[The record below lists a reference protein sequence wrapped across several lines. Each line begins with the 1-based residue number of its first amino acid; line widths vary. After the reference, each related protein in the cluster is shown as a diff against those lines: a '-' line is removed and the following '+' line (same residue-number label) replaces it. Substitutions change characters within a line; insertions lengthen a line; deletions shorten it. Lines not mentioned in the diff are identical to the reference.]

1 MLHVGLLINPFAG
14 LGGTVALKGS
24 DGVADQAMALG
35 AQAQALPR
43 SRRAL
48 KTLASIDG
56 KVRWSTWGG
65 AMGAHALAG
74 IVRRFHILGST
85 KSPTTAQTT
94 ALDTQTAA
102 AALLEA
108 GVDLLLV
115 AGGDGTIRDLLPVV
129 GERVPVLG
137 IPCGV
142 KMHSGVF
149 ATTPEQAGALLVRLV
164 EGGLVRAARAEV
176 RDQDES
182 QLRDGA
188 VATRFYGELLVPAL
202 GGFLQQ
208 TKEGGK
214 ENEALAV
221 AEIVAELQEQLTSPA
236 ILGPGST
243 CAAIKEALGMTPTL
257 LGFDVWDGHQQVLVD
272 ATAVQLEG
280 WVSNLALA
288 PTLVLS
294 FTRGQ
299 GFLVGRGNQQ
309 LSPRLVEQLIPE
321 HLTVVATRSK
331 LLTLAGQPLLIDTND
346 AELDQ
351 ALNGLIQITV
361 GYDDYLW
368 YQLSDSP
375 NQDQDQNEQQAPQDA

>member
-1 MLHVGLLINPFAG
+1 MLHVGLLVNPLAG
-14 LGGTVALKGS
+14 VGGSVALKGS
-24 DGVADQAMALG
+24 DGVATQAFALG
-35 AQAQALPR
+35 ALAQALPR
-43 SRRAL
+43 SRRAVR
-48 KTLASIDG
+48 TVEGIQDQI
-56 KVRWSTWGG
+56 RWSTWGG
-65 AMGAHALAG
+65 AMGAHTLAG
-74 IVRRFHILGST
+74 IVKRFRVLGHT
-85 KSPTTAQTT
+85 PGATTAV
-94 ALDTQTAA
+94 DTQEAA
-102 AALLEA
+102 AELLAA
-108 GVDLLLV
+108 GIDLLLV
-115 AGGDGTIRDLLPVV
+115 AGGDGTMRDLLSVV

-149 ATTPEQAGALLVRLV
+149 ATTPEQAGALLLRLV
-164 EGGLVRAARAEV
+164 EGDLVRATRAEV
-176 RDQDES
+176 RDQDEA
-182 QLRDGA
+182 QLRHGA

-221 AEIVAELQEQLTSPA
+221 AEIVADLQEQLSSPA

-257 LGFDVWDGHQQVLVD
+257 LGFDVWDGQAQALQD
-272 ATAVQLEG
+272 ATAPQLEA
-280 WVSNLALA
+280 WVASLAQA

-309 LSPRLVEQLIPE
+309 LSSLLVQQLVPK

-331 LLTLAGQPLLIDTND
+331 LLTLLGQPLLVDTND
-346 AELDQ
+346 PALDE
-351 ALNGLIQITV
+351 ALGGLIQITV

-368 YQLSDSP
+368 YRLSNTP
-375 NQDQDQNEQQAPQDA
+375 NQVPE

>member
-1 MLHVGLLINPFAG
+1 MLHVGLLVNPFAG
-14 LGGTVALKGS
+14 LGGSVALKGT
-24 DGVADQAMALG
+24 DGVVDQAMALG
-35 AQAQALPR
+35 AQARALPR

-48 KTLASIDG
+48 KTLAGIEG
-56 KVRWSTWGG
+56 KVKWSTWGG
-65 AMGAHALAG
+65 PMGAHALAG
-74 IVRRFHILGST
+74 IVQRFHVLGDT
-85 KSPTTAQTT
+85 KSTATNPTT
-94 ALDTQTAA
+94 ALDTQAA
-102 AALLEA
+102 ATALLEA

-115 AGGDGTIRDLLPVV
+115 AGGDGTMRDLLPVI

-164 EGGLVRAARAEV
+164 DGGLVRAARAEV

-182 QLRDGA
+182 QLRQGA

-221 AEIVAELQEQLTSPA
+221 AEIVAELQEKLIAPA

-243 CAAIKEALGMTPTL
+243 CAAIKTALGMTPTL
-257 LGFDVWDGHQQVLVD
+257 LGFDVWNGHQQVLQD
-272 ATAVQLEG
+272 ATGAQLEG
-280 WVSNLALA
+280 WAASLELA
-288 PTLVLS
+288 PALVLS

-309 LSPRLVEQLIPE
+309 LSSTLVRQLVPD

-331 LLTLAGQPLLIDTND
+331 LLSLEGQPLLIDSND
-346 AELDQ
+346 AELDKD
-351 ALNGLIQITV
+351 LNGLIQITV

-368 YQLSDSP
+368 YRLSDSP
-375 NQDQDQNEQQAPQDA
+375 DLNPMQAPQDA

>member
-1 MLHVGLLINPFAG
+1 MLHVGLLVNPLAG
-14 LGGTVALKGS
+14 LGGSVALKGS
-24 DGVADQAMALG
+24 DGVATQALVLG

-48 KTLASIDG
+48 RSVEGMQDQI
-56 KVRWSTWGG
+56 RWSTWGR

-74 IVRRFHILGST
+74 IVTRFRILGYT
-85 KSPTTAQTT
+85 PDAITGATTAT
-94 ALDTQTAA
+94 DTQQAA
-102 AALLEA
+102 AALLDA

-115 AGGDGTIRDLLPVV
+115 AGGDGTLRDLLSVV

-149 ATTPEQAGALLVRLV
+149 ATTPEQAGALLGRLV
-164 EGGLVRAARAEV
+164 AGGLVRATRAEV
-176 RDQDES
+176 RDQDEA
-182 QLRDGA
+182 QLRHGA

-214 ENEALAV
+214 EIEALAV
-221 AEIVAELQEQLTSPA
+221 AEIVAELQEQLTCAA

-243 CAAIKEALGMTPTL
+243 CAAIKQALGMTPTL
-257 LGFDVWDGHQQVLVD
+257 LGFDVWDGQTQVLQN
-272 ATAVQLEG
+272 ATAVQLEA
-280 WVSNLALA
+280 WAASLAQA

-299 GFLVGRGNQQ
+299 GFLIGRGNQQ
-309 LSPRLVEQLIPE
+309 LSSTLMQQLVPK
-321 HLTVVATRSK
+321 HLTV
-331 LLTLAGQPLLIDTND
+331 GQHGASSSLC
-346 AELDQ
+346 
-351 ALNGLIQITV
+351 
-361 GYDDYLW
+361 
-368 YQLSDSP
+368 
-375 NQDQDQNEQQAPQDA
+375 